1 MTGALKEYRRLEFN
15 HAPWRAGLAA
25 LIVGVAAVAG
35 CQWLIPRLPAP
46 AIDLMR
52 VGFRL
57 EDMAGVVLFNDYAAA
72 YFFAFFA
79 GLVGLLGVVAVPRE
93 ERRLEV
99 LLVKPVP
106 ADVLLA
112 ARTWPVLA
120 MTGIVGLGISAACAA
135 AAWDLNGSV
144 SPLAA
149 FGAGSMM
156 TALVIAELAVLGVV
170 FVRTTDTML
179 AVLIALLTALAP
191 MTPTATFLY
200 RPDVFVG
207 HEALTAVL
215 VTGNLVWYGETL
227 AWLGPLALVLALVVA
242 AGLIRVGGSRLARA
256 GV

>member
-1 MTGALKEYRRLEFN
+1 MSEYRRLEFN

-25 LIVGVAAVAG
+25 WVVGVAAVAG
-35 CQWLIPRLPAP
+35 CQWLIPKLPAP
-46 AIDLMR
+46 AVELMR

-57 EDMAGVVLFNDYAAA
+57 GDMAGVVLFNDYAAV

-106 ADVLLA
+106 ASELLA

-120 MTGIVGLGISAACAA
+120 ITAVVGLGISAACAA
-135 AAWDLNGSV
+135 SAWDLNGGV
-144 SPLAA
+144 TPLAA

-156 TALVIAELAVLGVV
+156 TALVVVELAALGVV
-170 FVRTTDTML
+170 FVRTTDTMF
-179 AVLIALLTALAP
+179 AVLIALISAIAP
-191 MTPTATFLY
+191 LLPTATFLY
-200 RPDVFVG
+200 RPDLFVG
-207 HEALTAVL
+207 HEALTAAL

-227 AWLGPLALVLALVVA
+227 AWLGPLALGVAVVVA
-242 AGLIRVGGSRLARA
+242 AGLIRVGGARLARA